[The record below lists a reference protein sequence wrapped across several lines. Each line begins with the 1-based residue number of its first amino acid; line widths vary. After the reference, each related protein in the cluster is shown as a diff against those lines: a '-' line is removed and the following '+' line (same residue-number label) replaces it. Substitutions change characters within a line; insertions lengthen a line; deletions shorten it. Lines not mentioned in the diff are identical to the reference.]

1 MAVFRGREAV
11 NCEICGV
18 PQGIARGNVWHADG
32 TISGRYPPYIK
43 GTFFDVD
50 EVNFLFGDLS
60 DYLDYD
66 ISEIV
71 AAGKYHDTV
80 EYMSVLIEKMR
91 EASGGNLPPREDLN
105 RMMLYPICIW
115 GIAQVEF
122 ESFAPERTVIK
133 VKNPY
138 SIPLFRGDVAG
149 AADAV
154 TGDAHKAE
162 WQGDEQEGL
171 IIVTPTGTESEAGER
186 LDEAALSDTR
196 PEAGELACE
205 RCEACG
211 VPLAVGELFGWDVD
225 ICRIEERSTG
235 SRYCYNNT
243 NGITAVLRM
252 LVSELGE
259 ELEEKMLELAR
270 DYSRSL
276 YGGLVGGIDM
286 DRELSG
292 FPYRGWGKVSEAFTG
307 ADERVVAVDNPFN
320 ELLLAGRIWG
330 MEEVSTGS
338 SLRVSERSVERERL
352 RVVFEAS

>member
-1 MAVFRGREAV
+1 V

-50 EVNFLFGDLS
+50 EVNFLFGALS

-91 EASGGNLPPREDLN
+91 EASGGTLPPTEELN
-105 RMMLYPICIW
+105 RMMLYPVCIW
-115 GIAQVEF
+115 GIAQVEY
-122 ESFAPERTVIK
+122 ESFDPERSVIK

-138 SIPLFRGDVAG
+138 SIPLFLGDVAG

-154 TGDAHKAE
+154 SGGAHKAE
-162 WQGDEQEGL
+162 WQGDEREGL
-171 IIVTPTGTESEAGER
+171 IIVTTAETGEEAGDR
-186 LDEAALSDTR
+186 VDEAALSDAK
-196 PEAGELACE
+196 PEAGELACD

-211 VPLAVGELFGWDVD
+211 VPLAVGELFGWDEE
-225 ICRIEERSTG
+225 ICRIEERATG
-235 SRYCYNNT
+235 SRYCFNNT

-259 ELEEKMLELAR
+259 ELEEKMVELAR

-276 YGGLVGGIDM
+276 YSGLAREADVKS
-286 DRELSG
+286 ELSG
-292 FPYRGWGKVSEAFTG
+292 FPYRGWGKVSEAFAG
-307 ADERVVAVDNPFN
+307 ADERAVAVDKPFN

-330 MEEVSTGS
+330 MEEATTGS
-338 SLRVSERSVERERL
+338 TLRMSERSVEKERL
-352 RVVFEAS
+352 RVVLEAS